1 MTYPVSYNELYT
13 IQFTGIL
20 EISSYRSWAS
30 VVCNYSGCLTTNTA
44 FYCRSTTVGDND
56 AHGRPVYV
64 LFIGS

>member
-20 EISSYRSWAS
+20 EISSYRAWAS
-30 VVCNYSGCLTTNTA
+30 VVCNYSDCLTTNTE
-44 FYCRSTTVGDND
+44 FYCRSTTTADND
-56 AHGRPVYV
+56 AYGRPIYV